1 MRRLVIAIDCDDVL
15 IPTTEFTVNTYNKKY
30 NTSVKLHEAHSPVN
44 PEWAQ
49 DRSVVHARIH
59 AIQTSD
65 QFREIQPFQGA
76 IDVIKKLASTHEL
89 HLVTA
94 RQRSVDSVTRQML
107 DKYFPD
113 CFVSMEH
120 VGMDGTKGDICAK
133 IGADVLVDDNVAH
146 LQNAF
151 DHGMSMSGLLWFGRY
166 SWQPQSSEISGQL
179 ATRHSDWHEIGKA
192 IDRLAAERGQ
202 LD

>member
-1 MRRLVIAIDCDDVL
+1 MERLVIAIDCDDVL
-15 IPTTEFTVNTYNKKY
+15 IPTTEYTVGAYNKKY
-30 NTSVKLHEAHSPVN
+30 NTSVKLHEAHSSAN

-49 DRSVVHARIH
+49 DRSVVHARID
-59 AIQTSD
+59 AIQTSA
-65 QFREIQPFQGA
+65 QFRDIKPFQGA
-76 IDVIKKLASTHEL
+76 IDVIKALASIHEL
-89 HLVTA
+89 HIVTA
-94 RQRSVDSVTRQML
+94 RQRSVDTVTQYMVN
-107 DKYFPD
+107 KYFPA

-166 SWQPQSSEISGQL
+166 PWQPQSAEISGQL
-179 ATRHSDWHEIGKA
+179 AARYGDWYEISKA
-192 IDRLAAERGQ
+192 IDRLVTKRR
-202 LD
+202 